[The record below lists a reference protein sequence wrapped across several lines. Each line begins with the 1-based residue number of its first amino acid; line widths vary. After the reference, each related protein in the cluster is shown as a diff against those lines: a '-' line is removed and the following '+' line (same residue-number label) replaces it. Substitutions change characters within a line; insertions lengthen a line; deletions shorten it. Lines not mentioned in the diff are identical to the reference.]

1 MTWEQIKTQYSGKW
15 VKLEQIEWES
25 EGSPNIISA
34 VVTKVANN
42 RPSSQDMLGA
52 AEGKYSIPLF
62 LPLKPDHRSDI
73 LLH

>member
-52 AEGKYSIPLF
+52 AEGKYSIRHVQGSGEF
-62 LPLKPDHRSDI
+62 HTGYVTV
-73 LLH
+73 